1 MDTKF
6 SVALHIL
13 MFLATSEKV
22 ATSQVLADSVDTNGS
37 FIRKLMASL
46 KGADLVKSR
55 QGKSGFVLGREAS
68 QIDLSQVYQALYG
81 DKSVLHAHEHP
92 NQDCPLGKRVEGI
105 IQPVFNQVEEQFRQS
120 LKGITLQMLVDDL
133 YKGEEK

>member
-46 KGADLVKSR
+46 KDADLVKSR